1 MLTDNLI
8 SEQGDN
14 PNSTFVMNVI
24 DVLNHR
30 EDISLMRSKIQSF
43 NPLTVKDEQFRML
56 AKVFNIAGLPV
67 IVVIFGLLVWVKR
80 TTRKRRIEDM
90 FQEQR

>member
-30 EDISLMRSKIQSF
+30 EDIALMRSKIQSF
-43 NPLTVKDEQFRML
+43 NPLILKDEQLRML

-80 TTRKRRIEDM
+80 TTRKRRIEAM